1 MLILAFFL
9 LNHYNYLIIILLC
22 PRNGVKPFFKLTNI
36 MSKKNIPFILL
47 IAFSAIIYFTLPYFN
62 HNVEVAEAPKTTTID
77 SASLIKPEPKM
88 LYGMVV
94 DSMFVIEDKIK
105 RNQNIAEILLPHNVT
120 NEAIYQLAKI
130 SKDVFDVRKLVANK
144 KYTLICERDSL
155 KTAKAFVYEHNS
167 TEYVVFNLRDSITVE
182 KKQKEIQ
189 IVEKGIAGIISSNLS
204 MTMEEL
210 GLSHQLT
217 NDFVDV
223 FAWQIDFFRLQKG
236 DKFKLIYEDHL
247 VEGQSIG
254 SGKIKSI
261 YFEHFGNGFYAFHY
275 DQGDGID
282 YFDEKG
288 NSLRKALLKY
298 PLDFTRISSRYSGNR
313 YHPVQ
318 KRYKAHRGTDFAAP
332 KGTPIRSV
340 GDGIVVEARYQKYNG
355 NYVKVKHNA
364 TYTTQYLHMSAIK
377 SGIKPGMRIRQGE
390 IIGFVGSTGLA
401 TGNHLCYRFWKNGVQ
416 IDALKVDLPPSAPIE
431 KENALAFNLKK
442 NQMLNQLEMINF
454 PEENATVFA
463 SVK

>member
-1 MLILAFFL
+1 
-9 LNHYNYLIIILLC
+9 
-22 PRNGVKPFFKLTNI
+22 
-36 MSKKNIPFILL
+36 MSKKNISFILV
-47 IAFSAIIYFTLPYFN
+47 IALSAIIYITIPYF
-62 HNVEVAEAPKTTTID
+62 HKSAEIIKSSTD
-77 SASLIKPEPKM
+77 SNSDSTLLIKPEPKM
-88 LYGMVV
+88 LYGMVI
-94 DSMFVIEDKIK
+94 DSMLIIEDKIK

-120 NEAIYQLAKI
+120 NAAIYQLAKI
-130 SKDVFDVRKLVANK
+130 SKEVFDVRKIVANK

-182 KKQKEIQ
+182 RKQKEIQ
-189 IVEKGIAGIISSNLS
+189 IVEKGVAGTINANLS
-204 MTMEEL
+204 VTMQEL

-217 NDFVDV
+217 NHFADV
-223 FAWQIDFFRLQKG
+223 FGWQIDFFRLQKG

-247 VEGQSIG
+247 LEGQSIG

-261 YFEHFGNGFYAFHY
+261 YFEHFGNDFYAFNY
-275 DQGDGID
+275 DQGDGLD

-298 PLDFTRISSRYSGNR
+298 PLEFSRISSRYSGNR

-332 KGTPIRSV
+332 RGTPIRSV
-340 GDGIVVEARYQKYNG
+340 GDGIILEARYKKYNG
-355 NYVKVKHNA
+355 NYVKVKHNG
-364 TYTTQYLHMSAIK
+364 TYTTQYLHMSKIK
-377 SGIKPGMRIRQGE
+377 SGIIPGMKVSQGD
-390 IIGFVGSTGLA
+390 IIGYVGSTGLA

-416 IDALKVDLPPSAPIE
+416 IDALKVELPPTAPID

-442 NQMLNQLEMINF
+442 NQMLNQLEIINF
-454 PEENATVFA
+454 PEENATILA